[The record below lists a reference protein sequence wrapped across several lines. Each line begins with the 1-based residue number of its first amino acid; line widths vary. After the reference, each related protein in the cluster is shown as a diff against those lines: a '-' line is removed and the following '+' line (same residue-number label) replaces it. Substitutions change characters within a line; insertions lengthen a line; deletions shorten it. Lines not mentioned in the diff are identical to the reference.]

1 MRADELILVSV
12 DDHVVEPPDM
22 FEQHLTDA
30 WKARAPRVV
39 RKSNG
44 TEVWVSKWNLS
55 DSKEPNGEIVIFDAK
70 TLEEIGRVKGLYAP
84 TGKFNVY
91 NRSNHV
97 T

>member
-1 MRADELILVSV
+1 M
-12 DDHVVEPPDM
+12 
-22 FEQHLTDA
+22 
-30 WKARAPRVV
+30 
-39 RKSNG
+39 
-44 TEVWVSKWNLS
+44 
-55 DSKEPNGEIVIFDAK
+55 VIYDAK